1 MDYIAISKNIKISPR
16 KIRLVVDS
24 VKQKDLKLVLNSLS
38 VIKKRAAL
46 PLKKA
51 LDSAIANAVNNFKV
65 DRQNLKIKDI
75 IVTEGLSLKRFHF
88 AGRGRIRPYKRR
100 ASHIKVILADNNIKN
115 QKLKIKNEKEEFKTG
130 KGKEA
135 TKLYGTKS

>member
-1 MDYIAISKNIKISPR
+1 
-16 KIRLVVDS
+16 
-24 VKQKDLKLVLNSLS
+24 
-38 VIKKRAAL
+38 
-46 PLKKA
+46 LKKA